1 MLCLSLQWNDVS
13 ELARANPRVL
23 AASRT
28 SADEGGVA
36 GGGAVG
42 GGVEGIPEGI
52 PSADMAVEGAQKL
65 GRFVTSTASMV
76 GERATGA
83 AGVAASGDITA
94 ADAAAAVGDAA
105 GEAAAMVGEKAKAL
119 GTRSIPPWLPLLS
132 CAIAL
137 SCPVSI
143 LCWSICRRHHI
154 AKTCL
159 PTYCRRTFRARV

>member
-1 MLCLSLQWNDVS
+1 MS

-28 SADEGGVA
+28 SADEGGAA

-52 PSADMAVEGAQKL
+52 PSTDMAVEGAQKL

-83 AGVAASGDITA
+83 AGVAASGEITA

-119 GTRSIPPWLPLLS
+119 GTPDSALPPPLVLCCRPVLS
-132 CAIAL
+132 CFYL
-137 SCPVSI
+137 V
-143 LCWSICRRHHI
+143 L
-154 AKTCL
+154 
-159 PTYCRRTFRARV
+159 